1 MMAVLLSGVL
11 LAVLNQTLLSPA
23 FPSIM
28 AEYGIDATT
37 VQWLTSGYS
46 LVEALV
52 IPLSAYLIGRFST
65 RRLFIAGLVSFVAG
79 SLLAAWAP
87 NFSVLLLGR
96 VLQAVCTGIVM
107 PMSMTIILLV
117 FPREKRGAAMGVIG
131 LIIGF
136 APAVGPSLS
145 GLLIDSVG
153 WHMLFLLVAGVALI
167 VLACAAVFLKAYGS
181 FERVPLDWV
190 SVVLSSVGLVC
201 LLYGLS
207 TFASSSNYIATI
219 AFIVAGAFSL
229 ALFVKRQLAL
239 EVPMLRVD
247 ILKSHRYAV
256 AVSAIGLMQAALI
269 GLSVVLP
276 LYVQMVLGQSAT
288 ASGLA
293 TLPGALLG
301 AVTSLIAGRLFDRQ
315 GARRVSLAGALLAV
329 VGGAMLCSLG
339 MDASIL
345 YVTVSYAAV
354 SIAMQCIMT
363 PLNTWGIN
371 SLDNS
376 VVQHA
381 NSLSNT
387 VNQVAGSFGSALIVS
402 FSALSTFFIPQGS
415 ALEQAYLG
423 DHIAF
428 IGVTALFLAVL
439 AIVLFLVRDQKAGG
453 SSLGSS
459 EVDAGGSSEYGVFSV
474 ASAMNPLAPSLSDK
488 ATVADALD
496 IFGETETSG
505 IPITNAQREVV
516 GFVSD
521 GDVMKYLGKSE
532 AVFTDPFF
540 NLYRVFDD
548 EDLLLRIQTLLQL
561 DVMRIA
567 TRQVIGIDGTM
578 PFDEACRILAEKRI
592 KKVPVVREGKLVGT
606 LSRRNIIRILA
617 DEARV
622 EKDALTQVQR
632 RGGAQG

>member
-1 MMAVLLSGVL
+1 MVMMAVLLSGVL

-28 AEYGIDATT
+28 TEFGIDATT

-46 LVEALV
+46 LVEAII

-65 RRLFIAGLVSFVAG
+65 RRLFIGGFISFVAG

-87 NFSVLLLGR
+87 NFAVLLLGR

-107 PMSMTIILLV
+107 PMAMTIILLI
-117 FPREKRGAAMGVIG
+117 FPREKRGAAMGIIG

-153 WHMLFLLVAGVALI
+153 WHMLFFVVAAIAVAVLVF
-167 VLACAAVFLKAYGS
+167 AAIFLKAYGS
-181 FERVPLDWV
+181 FERVPLDV
-190 SVVLSSVGLVC
+190 PSVALSSVGLVG

-207 TFASSSNYIATI
+207 TFASSSNYLVTLLLI
-219 AFIVAGAFSL
+219 FVGALLL
-229 ALFVKRQLAL
+229 ALFVKRQLSL
-239 EVPMLRVD
+239 ETPMLRVD
-247 ILKSHRYAV
+247 ILKSPRYAV
-256 AVSAIGLMQAALI
+256 AVSAIALMQAALI

-301 AVTSLIAGRLFDRQ
+301 AATSLVAGRLFDRQ
-315 GARRVSLAGALLAV
+315 GARKISLAGATLAV
-329 VGGAMLCSLG
+329 LGGVMLCSLG

-345 YVTVSYAAV
+345 FVTVSYAAV

-371 SLDNS
+371 SLDNG

-402 FSALSTFFIPQGS
+402 FSALSALFAPGGS

-423 DHIAF
+423 DHISF
-428 IGVTALFLAVL
+428 IGVTALFVVAF
-439 AIVLFLVRDQKAGG
+439 AIVFFMVRDRKEVRMPSGPND
-453 SSLGSS
+453 LGS
-459 EVDAGGSSEYGVFSV
+459 ESSRTDGVLSV
-474 ASAMNPLAPSLSDK
+474 NHVMNASAPFLSDK
-488 ATVADALD
+488 ATVADALT

-505 IPITNAQREVV
+505 IPVTNAQREVV

-548 EDLLLRIQTLLQL
+548 DDLLLRIQTLLEL

-567 TRQVIGIDGTM
+567 TTHVIDVDGDM
-578 PFDEACRILAEKRI
+578 PFDEACRVLAEKRI
-592 KKVPVVREGKLVGT
+592 KKVPVVRDGKLVGT
-606 LSRRNIIRILA
+606 LSRRNVIRFIA
-617 DEARV
+617 DGIREGRAPLPQ
-622 EKDALTQVQR
+622 A
-632 RGGAQG
+632 

>member
-1 MMAVLLSGVL
+1 MIMIAVLLSGVL

-28 AEYGIDATT
+28 AEFGINATT

-46 LVEALV
+46 LVEAV
-52 IPLSAYLIGRFST
+52 IIPLSAYLIGRFST
-65 RRLFIAGLVSFVAG
+65 RRLFIGGFLSFAIG

-87 NFSVLLLGR
+87 NFGVLLVGR

-107 PMSMTIILLV
+107 PMTMTIILLV
-117 FPREKRGAAMGVIG
+117 FPREKRGAAMGIIG

-153 WHMLFLLVAGVALI
+153 WHMLFFVVAAI
-167 VLACAAVFLKAYGS
+167 AAAVLVFAGIFLKAYGS
-181 FERVPLDWV
+181 FERVPLDWP
-190 SVVLSSVGLVC
+190 SVALSSVGLLC

-207 TFASSSNYIATI
+207 TFASSTNYLATLMFVLVGVVLL
-219 AFIVAGAFSL
+219 AF
-229 ALFVKRQLAL
+229 FVKRQLSL
-239 EVPMLRVD
+239 EVPMLRVG

-256 AVSAIGLMQAALI
+256 AVSAIALMQAALI

-276 LYVQMVLGQSAT
+276 LYVQMVLGLSAT
-288 ASGLA
+288 VSGLA

-301 AVTSLIAGRLFDRQ
+301 AATSLVAGRLFDRQ
-315 GARRVSLAGALLAV
+315 GARKISLVGATLAV
-329 VGGAMLCSLG
+329 VGGLMLCSLG

-345 YVTVSYAAV
+345 LVTVSYAAV
-354 SIAMQCIMT
+354 SIAMQCIIT

-371 SLDNS
+371 SLDNA

-402 FSALSTFFIPQGS
+402 FSALSTFFIPEGT

-423 DHIAF
+423 NHISF
-428 IGVTALFLAVL
+428 IGVTVLFALVFVAVL
-439 AIVLFLVRDQKAGG
+439 FQVHDRKEARVPSGSGG
-453 SSLGSS
+453 LERESSQA
-459 EVDAGGSSEYGVFSV
+459 DGVFSV
-474 ASAMNPLAPSLSDK
+474 AHIMNSSAPSLSDK
-488 ATVADALD
+488 ASVADALA

-505 IPITNAQREVV
+505 IPLTNSQREVV

-548 EDLLLRIQTLLQL
+548 DDLLLRIQTLLEL

-567 TRQVIGIDGTM
+567 TTHVISIDNDTS
-578 PFDEACRILAEKRI
+578 FDEACRVLAEKRI
-592 KKVPVVREGKLVGT
+592 KKVPVIGDGKLVGT
-606 LSRRNIIRILA
+606 LSRRNIIRFIA
-617 DEARV
+617 DGVRAGKASQPRT
-622 EKDALTQVQR
+622 L
-632 RGGAQG
+632 